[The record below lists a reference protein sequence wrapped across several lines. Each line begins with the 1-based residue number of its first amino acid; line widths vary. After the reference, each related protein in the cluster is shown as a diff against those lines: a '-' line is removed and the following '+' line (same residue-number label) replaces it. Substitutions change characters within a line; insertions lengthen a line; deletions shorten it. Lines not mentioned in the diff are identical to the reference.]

1 MKAGSDLDT
10 WHLATSRLEII
21 SDRKTRVALRAVLVS
36 VLLLLGVLAGLRLYV
51 EAAGPVARAAALEAR
66 NASLEAELARLR
78 EDLELE
84 RATRIA
90 LERQVVEL
98 NEQASQLASQLNF
111 VNAQSGRSRA
121 GPTRD

>member
-1 MKAGSDLDT
+1 LRAASDLDT

-21 SDRKTRVALRAVLVS
+21 SDRKARIALRTVLVS
-36 VLLLLGVLAGLRLYV
+36 VLLALGVLAGLRLYL
-51 EAAGPVARAAALEAR
+51 EATGPVARAAELEVR

-78 EDLELE
+78 ADLELE
-84 RATRIA
+84 RATRVA

-98 NEQASQLASQLNF
+98 DEQASQLASQLNF

-121 GPTRD
+121 GQARD